1 MNEQPHDP
9 GYHDRRTLSRRSL
22 LAGAFGT
29 AVGVGLL
36 TAGCG
41 RTPAAPQTPPATVSS
56 LVAASP
62 FYIAHRGGGGNW
74 PEMTAY
80 AYDQAT
86 ALPGLRAIE
95 ISVCLS
101 ADGVLVCSHD
111 ATTTRT
117 TGVDYTIGAEQWAT
131 LAPLQVTSAY
141 TTDPTQPT
149 RPLSRF
155 DDVIEAHLDR
165 YVVFVEPKT
174 AAAIEPLFTRLTALG
189 QPERVVWKQ
198 PINQPNFARAKSLDF
213 GTWGYVLDE
222 PGHTYPPRLARF
234 AASDE
239 IDMLGAPRTQP
250 DAFVS
255 TVVRAASANGK
266 QTIMWDIRSTDD
278 RARALSLGCSGLMTS
293 NIAQVL
299 DAPL

>member
-1 MNEQPHDP
+1 MK
-9 GYHDRRTLSRRSL
+9 DRPEIPTDVPDGGSRAMSRRSL
-22 LAGAFGT
+22 LAGV
-29 AVGVGLL
+29 VGVGLL
-36 TAGCG
+36 TTGCG
-41 RTPAAPQTPPATVSS
+41 RAPVTPVAPPATVSS
-56 LVAASP
+56 LVATSP

-86 ALPGLRAIE
+86 ALPSLQAIE

-101 ADGVLVCSHD
+101 ADGILVCSHD

-117 TGVDYTIGAEQWAT
+117 TGIDYTIRSEQWAT
-131 LAPLQVTSAY
+131 LAPLMVTPEY
-141 TTDPTQPT
+141 TTDPTQPA

-174 AAAIEPLFTRLTALG
+174 PEALEPLFAKLTALD

-198 PINQPNFARAKSLDF
+198 PINQPNFVRAKTLGFS
-213 GTWGYVLDE
+213 TWGYVLDE
-222 PGHTYPPRLARF
+222 PGHTDAPRLARF
-234 AASDE
+234 AASAE

-250 DAFVS
+250 DEFVS
-255 TVVRAASANGK
+255 TVVRAASDNGK
-266 QTIMWDIRSTDD
+266 KTIMWDIRSTDD
-278 RARALSLGCSGLMTS
+278 RARALSLGCTGMMTS
-293 NIAQVL
+293 HLTQVL
-299 DAPL
+299 EAP

>member
-1 MNEQPHDP
+1 MSAHAEIPTGVP
-9 GYHDRRTLSRRSL
+9 SRGSRAMSRRSL
-22 LAGAFGT
+22 LAS

-36 TAGCG
+36 ATGCG
-41 RTPAAPQTPPATVSS
+41 RAPVTPETPPATVSS

-86 ALPGLRAIE
+86 ALPSLRAIE

-101 ADGVLVCSHD
+101 ADGILVCSHD

-117 TGVDYTIGAEQWAT
+117 TGVDYTIRSEQWAT
-131 LAPLQVTSAY
+131 LAPLMVTSAY
-141 TTDPTQPT
+141 TTDPTQPA

-155 DDVIEAHLDR
+155 DEVIEAHLDR
-165 YVVFVEPKT
+165 YVVFAEPKT
-174 AAAIEPLFTRLTALG
+174 PEAIEPLFAKLVALD

-198 PINQPNFARAKSLDF
+198 PINQPNFARAKSLGF
-213 GTWGYVLDE
+213 ATWGYVLDE

-234 AASDE
+234 AASAE

-250 DAFVS
+250 DDFVAK
-255 TVVRAASANGK
+255 VVRAASDNGK
-266 QTIMWDIRSTDD
+266 KTIMWDIRSTDD
-278 RARALSLGCSGLMTS
+278 RARALSLGCTGMMTS
-293 NIAQVL
+293 NLTQVL
-299 DAPL
+299 DAPV